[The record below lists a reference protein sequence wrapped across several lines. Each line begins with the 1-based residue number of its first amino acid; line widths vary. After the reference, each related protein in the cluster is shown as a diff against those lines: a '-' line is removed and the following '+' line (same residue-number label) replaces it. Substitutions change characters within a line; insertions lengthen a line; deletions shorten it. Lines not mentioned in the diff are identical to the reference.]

1 MKKKKLTNMIGSCFM
16 LVSIGYVGFQI
27 WKSRY
32 ELIEYMNSKILVA
45 IFIGTLMYSLCVML
59 NPILYS
65 VWLSIVC
72 GKKIKYSEIAVP
84 YLRSNLY
91 KYLPGNV
98 MHYIGRNQ
106 IALITEMTHVEVAT
120 ATLFEVIVTIIAAFV
135 GGLVFSSNYIISV
148 AVTMVSKKIIA
159 IILGI
164 GLLFIIAT
172 ILLYKK
178 YYQKVNE
185 YLKIIFRKKNISKVV
200 GIFLCD
206 LLTMIITA
214 LVFVL
219 ILASTGVR
227 LEQGEYIPILGISIM
242 AWLLGFITPGAP
254 GGLGVREALLSI
266 FLSGMVG
273 KSVLSATALIYRIT
287 SIFGDVLAFILIAL
301 LIKIRRKS

>member
-206 LLTMIITA
+206 LLTMIITD
-214 LVFVL
+214 
-219 ILASTGVR
+219 R
-227 LEQGEYIPILGISIM
+227 
-242 AWLLGFITPGAP
+242 
-254 GGLGVREALLSI
+254 
-266 FLSGMVG
+266 
-273 KSVLSATALIYRIT
+273 KSV
-287 SIFGDVLAFILIAL
+287 V
-301 LIKIRRKS
+301 